1 MQKFILADNQ
11 DITKAG
17 LYLFIQNNK
26 LAEHIVEVQC
36 KDELIK
42 SMCNTDDVIVV
53 MDYTLFD
60 FTSAEELLI
69 LHERFPKTRWV
80 LFSDELNASFLKTIL
95 YGSESFSVVMK
106 DSPKDEIIWAL
117 HCASRKER
125 FICNFATSLV
135 LSAGKMQ
142 TATTNEYSLTETERA
157 ILKEIALG
165 KTTKEIAAEKF
176 LSFHT
181 INTHR
186 KNIFRKI
193 NVNNVHEATKYAM
206 RAGIIDLAEYC
217 I

>member
-1 MQKFILADNQ
+1 MQNFILADNQ
-11 DITKAG
+11 DITRAG

-42 SMCNTDDVIVV
+42 NMCNTDDVIVV

-69 LHERFPKTRWV
+69 LHERFSKTRWV

-125 FICNFATSLV
+125 FICNFATNLV
-135 LSAGKMQ
+135 LSAGKIQ
-142 TATTNEYSLTETERA
+142 TATTNEYSLTEDRKGYFERNSS
-157 ILKEIALG
+157 G
-165 KTTKEIAAEKF
+165 KN
-176 LSFHT
+176 H
-181 INTHR
+181 
-186 KNIFRKI
+186 
-193 NVNNVHEATKYAM
+193 
-206 RAGIIDLAEYC
+206 
-217 I
+217 

>member
-1 MQKFILADNQ
+1 MQNFILADNQ

-117 HCASRKER
+117 RCASRKER

-142 TATTNEYSLTETERA
+142 TATTNEYSLTETEKV

>member
-1 MQKFILADNQ
+1 
-11 DITKAG
+11 
-17 LYLFIQNNK
+17 
-26 LAEHIVEVQC
+26 
-36 KDELIK
+36 
-42 SMCNTDDVIVV
+42 
-53 MDYTLFD
+53 
-60 FTSAEELLI
+60 
-69 LHERFPKTRWV
+69 
-80 LFSDELNASFLKTIL
+80 
-95 YGSESFSVVMK
+95 MK

-142 TATTNEYSLTETERA
+142 TATTNEYSLTETEKV